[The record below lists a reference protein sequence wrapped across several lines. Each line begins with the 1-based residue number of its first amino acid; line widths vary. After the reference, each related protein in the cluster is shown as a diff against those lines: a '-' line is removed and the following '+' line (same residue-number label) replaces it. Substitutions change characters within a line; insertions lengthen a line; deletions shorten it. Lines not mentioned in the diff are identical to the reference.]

1 MRILVIGAGAVGG
14 YFGGRLAEAGRDVT
28 FLVREGKAEKVRRRG
43 LHIVS
48 PYGDAT
54 IAPKVIVAE
63 EIAEAYGL
71 ILVCVKAYSL
81 EAAMDSFAAAVG
93 PETIVLPFLNGMR
106 HLELLSGRFGAES
119 VMGGAC
125 FIAADVDQEQ
135 RIVQM
140 TKVHQLIY
148 GELGGGSSA
157 RVRSVEEALHG
168 AKFDA
173 KGSENIVQDLWE
185 KWVMLASLGA
195 ATCLFRGTIGE
206 IEAVAGGSAGALEIL
221 EECGAIAA
229 AEGYAPRAAFVEWAR
244 KLLTAPGSGLTSSM
258 YRDMSKNARVEV
270 EQILGDL
277 LERGRSH
284 EVATPLLRAA
294 FVNLSVYQARGSLQA
309 R

>member
-1 MRILVIGAGAVGG
+1 MRILVMGAGAVGG

-28 FLVREGKAEKVRRRG
+28 FLARAGRAEEIRQRG

-54 IAPKVIVAE
+54 IAPTVIVAE
-63 EIAEAYGL
+63 EIAGAYDL

-81 EAAMDSFAAAVG
+81 EAARDSFAAAVG
-93 PETIVLPFLNGMR
+93 PDTIILPFLNGMR
-106 HLELLSGRFGAES
+106 HLEMLSGRFGGER
-119 VMGGAC
+119 VIGGVC
-125 FIAADVDQEQ
+125 LIAADVDQEQ

-157 RVRSVEEALHG
+157 RVRSVDEAMLG

-173 KGSENIVQDLWE
+173 KGSENILQDMWE

-206 IEAVAGGSAGALEIL
+206 IEAVTGGSAGALEIL
-221 EECGAIAA
+221 EECSAIAS
-229 AEGYAPRAAFVEWAR
+229 AEGYAPRTAFVEWAR
-244 KLLTAPGSGLTSSM
+244 KLLTAPGSVLTSSM

-277 LERGRSH
+277 LERGAGH
-284 EVATPLLRAA
+284 DVATPLLRAA
-294 FVNLSVYQARGSLQA
+294 FVNLSVYQARQRLV
-309 R
+309 